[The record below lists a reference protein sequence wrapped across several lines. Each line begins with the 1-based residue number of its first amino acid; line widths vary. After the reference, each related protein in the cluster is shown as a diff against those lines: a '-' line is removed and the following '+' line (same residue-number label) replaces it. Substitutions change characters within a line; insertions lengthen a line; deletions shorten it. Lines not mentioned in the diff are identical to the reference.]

1 MSTSVIHPGTTR
13 SAGPSG
19 RFVGLAA
26 AALAAVIALGFVFS
40 ANQGNE
46 ATESV
51 TESRVSQ
58 AEKAAWNSRVD
69 FLTQQYHM
77 RQASQPTV
85 NIERYRLEKA
95 GLIGAIT
102 PSTSPE
108 AYKVLQQQAG
118 VAQVNPNILVTS
130 PELARLQAANTTSL
144 QAMWSQRYQ
153 DLIDRFENQMVPS
166 GHAVFSPE
174 AARLSVPAQSL
185 ESRFDI
191 MNQVGVRLSPQAS
204 SWTKQFEDLMDG
216 YAALN
221 AGPTLS
227 PQASTWTQQF
237 EDLMDSYD
245 ARIAAAK
252 VADEAPRAPRDKR
265 S

>member
-26 AALAAVIALGFVFS
+26 AALAVVIALGFVFA

-46 ATESV
+46 ATESATV
-51 TESRVSQ
+51 SRVSQ

-69 FLTQQYHM
+69 FLTEQYHM

-108 AYKVLQQQAG
+108 AYKVLQQQA
-118 VAQVNPNILVTS
+118 QVNPSILVTS
-130 PELARLQAANTTSL
+130 PELARLQAVNSTRL
-144 QAMWSQRYQ
+144 DAMWSQRYQ
-153 DLIDRFENQMVPS
+153 DLIDRFEHQMVPS

-174 AARLSVPAQSL
+174 AARISVPALNL
-185 ESRFDI
+185 ESRFDM
-191 MNQVGVRLSPQAS
+191 MNQVGVTLSPQAGA
-204 SWTKQFEDLMDG
+204 WTQQFEDLMDS

-227 PQASTWTQQF
+227 PQASAWTQQF

-252 VADEAPRAPRDKR
+252 AADPAPDRLPREKR